1 MRPLDSSVDASTT
14 VTPPPPPPPPP
25 PRHDAVHVVQRGE
38 TVAGI
43 AAQHGTNVDAIKQVN
58 PQIRD
63 LNVIHPGDRINL
75 PQPPAANTPEP
86 AIRNTAAPAVDARS
100 PQAQATD
107 KAVAD
112 YAAAVKSKEQ
122 AQKGAPTKGA
132 VRADLGSGG
141 YDRAISDARQNVY
154 TAVRN
159 EIAPQVDAVPA
170 QAGID
175 ADKLVTSYGNAI
187 LQRHTGDADAQ
198 DVLKGAVGDYHVQR
212 KADAIA
218 ATDVYGSTVTPK
230 DRLDA
235 LGASLQGQPPEVVD
249 RVLANAH
256 VQSMLKDAANW
267 IAEPYK
273 GVADKDIANAGIQAT
288 DASKRLADVTANL
301 PPQLATEVVQ
311 QSLPTI
317 HKITQAEAQQVRTT
331 PFANVSKAVGAMG
344 DGAQAKALTTEI
356 AQAYRPQFDKW
367 QGFFEDPNGGIVAQ
381 TVGDGTSPALAI
393 ELARQLN
400 ASGKP
405 DDAFAI
411 VNSTVRGVQNFS
423 NGTLKNDIDAYTQQ
437 TEELA
442 RNVAANGG
450 LMTPEQLNQA
460 IENYTKSKGPDWQQK
475 TDALEA
481 KVAQDGLKLL
491 DQIASLRSLPPDLAA
506 NAHSDDAIKGIL
518 GDKNADYAISLA
530 LKKHPEYVDTASGKV
545 LMQTL
550 AYGARLGDQG
560 NKFAKEMAN
569 AYVRQNVLPAAQN
582 FDPRNPASVVQAEA
596 AIDKLKNPTLAKLLG
611 VDVSGSKFKNYEEVV
626 DNLKKALPKAGDSV
640 DDVVAK
646 LKLHAQ
652 TLDHLGDRMTTDD
665 YKPAFDKN
673 MPAGQLMR
681 MLGLSFAG
689 VGFLNST
696 NKALN
701 DPTLKNDLKAMVD
714 AAALGQ
720 KGSELLVGLGKVDSN
735 ALFGKFGS
743 TASGRVFGFLTAG
756 FDAWSAGESFAS
768 GDWGKGTLYGVGATG
783 GALAAVSGTEFAAS
797 LGIGA
802 WAGPIGIGLV
812 AVSTAGLL
820 ILDGKRDADKQA
832 KASTEFLQGA
842 GIDAS
847 TAQTLGRG
855 GKEASML
862 QQSLGLTPDQVQ
874 QLAKSHGD
882 VFGAP
887 GYAQAFTDVATANG
901 IKGADVTPF
910 LDAVARDN
918 PDYMNTFFAQLSVKD
933 PTHAS
938 SHNAA
943 LVGLIQNQ
951 YPTAAK
957 FVQQHSPQLFGAD
970 AAARQKADNDYEYKD
985 ASNPWVSV
993 ANLVKSNTGQAYQAE
1008 IVQRL
1013 KDEGALDI
1021 WVDAVCRNYAY
1032 NGWPEA
1038 AQSAIQSADNA
1049 GVITDAEAQKY
1060 LGQIAAAK

>member
-1 MRPLDSSVDASTT
+1 MRPLDNDTSAT

-25 PRHDAVHVVQRGE
+25 PRHDQVHVVQRGE
-38 TVAGI
+38 TVTSI
-43 AAQHGTNVDAIKQVN
+43 AAQHGSSVAAIKQVN

-75 PQPPAANTPEP
+75 PQPVVANAPDDPVTVQK
-86 AIRNTAAPAVDARS
+86 TAADTRS

-107 KAVAD
+107 KALAD
-112 YAAAVKSKEQ
+112 YTAAVSAKAQ
-122 AQKGAPTKGA
+122 AQKDAPHNGA
-132 VRADLGSGG
+132 VRADLRSGE
-141 YDRAISDARQNVY
+141 YDRTISDTRQALN

-159 EIAPQVDAVPA
+159 EIAPQVDAVPP

-175 ADKLVTSYGNAI
+175 ADKLATSYGNAI

-198 DVLKGAVGDYHVQR
+198 DALKGAIGDYQIQR

-218 ATDVYGSTVTPK
+218 STDVYGSSVTPK

-235 LGASLQGQPPEVVD
+235 LASSLKGQPPEIVD

-256 VQSMLKDAANW
+256 VQSMLKDAASW

-273 GVADKDIANAGIQAT
+273 GVSDKDVPNAGLQAT
-288 DASKRLADVTANL
+288 EASKRLADVTANL
-301 PPQLATEVVQ
+301 PPELATQVVQ
-311 QSLPTI
+311 QSMPTI
-317 HKITQAEAQQVRTT
+317 QKIASAEAQQVRTT
-331 PFANVSKAVGAMG
+331 PFENVSKAVGTMG
-344 DGAQAKALTTEI
+344 DSAQAKALTSEI
-356 AQAYRPQFDKW
+356 AQAYRPQLDKW

-381 TVGDGTSPALAI
+381 SVGDGASPALAI
-393 ELARQLN
+393 ELARQLS
-400 ASGKP
+400 ASGKS
-405 DDAFAI
+405 DDAGAI
-411 VNSTVRGVQNFS
+411 VNSTVRGVQNFA
-423 NGTLKNDIDAYTQQ
+423 NNTLKGDIEAYTKQ

-442 RNVAANGG
+442 RDVAANGG
-450 LMTPEQLNQA
+450 LLTPEQLSQA
-460 IENYTKSKGPDWQQK
+460 IENYTKSKGADWEQK
-475 TDALEA
+475 TKALEE

-491 DQIASLRSLPPDLAA
+491 DQISGLRSLPPDLAA
-506 NAHSDDAIKGIL
+506 KSGADEAIKGIL

-530 LKKHPEYVDTASGKV
+530 LKKHPEYVDTASGKN

-550 AYGARLGDQG
+550 AYGAKLGDQG

-569 AYVRQNVLPAAQN
+569 AYVRNNVLPAAQN
-582 FDPRNPASVVQAEA
+582 FDPRNPASLAQAEA

-611 VDVSGSKFKNYEEVV
+611 VDVSGSKFKSYEEVV

-640 DDVVAK
+640 DDVVGK

-652 TLDHLGDRMTTDD
+652 TLDHLGDKLTTDD
-665 YKPAFDKN
+665 YKPAFDKS

-714 AAALGQ
+714 AAALGS
-720 KGSELLVGLGKVDSN
+720 KGTELLVGLGKIDSKS
-735 ALFGKFGS
+735 LFGQFGS
-743 TASGRVFGFLTAG
+743 TAAGRVFGFLSAG

-768 GDWGKGTLYGVGATG
+768 GDWGKGALYGVGATG
-783 GALAAVSGTEFAAS
+783 GALAALSGTEFAAS

-802 WAGPIGIGLV
+802 WAGPVGIGLV
-812 AVSTAGLL
+812 AVSTAGLM
-820 ILDGKRDADKQA
+820 ILDGKRDADKMA

-862 QQSLGLTPDQVQ
+862 QGSLGLTPDQVQ

-887 GYAQAFTDVATANG
+887 GYAQAFIDVAAANG

-918 PDYMNTFFAQLSVKD
+918 PNYVDAFFTQLSAKD
-933 PTHAS
+933 ATHMS
-938 SHNAA
+938 SHNAG
-943 LVGLIQNQ
+943 LVDMIQNQ

-970 AAARQKADNDYEYKD
+970 ATARRQADNDFENKD

-993 ANLVKSNTGQAYQAE
+993 ANLVKGNHDPAYQAE

-1013 KDEGALDI
+1013 KNEGSLDI
-1021 WVDAVCRNYAY
+1021 WVDSVCRNYAY
-1032 NGWPEA
+1032 NGWPDA
-1038 AQSAIQSADNA
+1038 AESAIQSAKSA

-1060 LGQIAAAK
+1060 LGQIAAVK